1 MDHVRYTATSLPRGR
16 LDVTGRYSPTGG
28 QFEVNGKDIALRPF
42 NPYAT
47 HYSPYSIARGA
58 LSVATKAK
66 LGKGTYDSTTALT
79 LDGFDLGSKE
89 GASLFKEQFGI
100 SIEVALALL
109 RDLQGRIAFD
119 IPVAGDEQGTKVSVM
134 TVAGQALRRAIV
146 NAIASPLKLVG
157 AAFGGGGEG
166 GAPEPIAFA
175 VGRAEPTE
183 DGAKTLDALA
193 GLLASRPGI
202 GITLEGAPTESDA
215 RWLHE
220 QAEYEELSRPQGV
233 FGAIGNVT
241 ERGAR
246 ERVRLALEAR
256 AQGKEGA
263 LDPDD
268 AAKLEEWLAELPKPG
283 PKELGALVAGRLE
296 RVSTTLREGH
306 GIGPE
311 RVTSAEPV
319 TELRQGEPVVEFD
332 LGAAPPAGS

>member
-1 MDHVRYTATSLPRGR
+1 MGR
-16 LDVTGRYSPTGG
+16 
-28 QFEVNGKDIALRPF
+28 
-42 NPYAT
+42 
-47 HYSPYSIARGA
+47 
-58 LSVATKAK
+58 
-66 LGKGTYDSTTALT
+66 GTYDSTTALT

-109 RDLQGRIAFD
+109 RDIQGRIAFD
-119 IPVAGDEQGTKVSVM
+119 IPVEGDEQGTKVNVM
-134 TVAGQALRRAIV
+134 TVAGQALRRALV

-166 GAPEPIAFA
+166 SAPAPIAFA
-175 VGRAEPTE
+175 IGRAEPTE
-183 DGAKTLDALA
+183 AGAKTLDALA

-202 GITLEGAPTESDA
+202 GITLKGAPTASDA

-220 QAEYEELSRPQGV
+220 QALYQELSKPQGV

-241 ERGAR
+241 QRGAR

-256 AQGKEGA
+256 AGGREGA
-263 LDPDD
+263 LEPAD
-268 AAKLEEWLAELPKPG
+268 AAKLEEWLAEQPEPG
-283 PKELGALVAGRLE
+283 PKELGALVAARLA

-306 GIGPE
+306 GVGPE

-319 TELRQGEPVVEFD
+319 TELREGEPAIEFD
-332 LGAAPPAGS
+332 FGAARAPQAG